1 MFLTG
6 LLTTMEEPV
15 AYDKMSDEKLL
26 LRVAEGDK
34 AAFQQLYQNTDK
46 TIYGFI
52 LSILRNPQDSEEVM
66 QELYLKVWTSAGSY
80 QSQGK
85 PLAWMFTIA
94 RNLCYMRFRD
104 QKHEADIGLS
114 DLSEMET
121 GEFCPHDINRKI
133 NGVIKV
139 DQAADDVIEQ
149 ECQCFRQ
156 IHAGKH
162 AIFKPLIWK
171 FDRRMHRPFLAFH
184 SAAVQLILQPVCDGG

>member
-1 MFLTG
+1 MNKAALIFASCREELDRNQKKFITNAIRTGFFALSYIERKISSMFLTG

-121 GEFCPHDINRKI
+121 GEFCPR
-133 NGVIKV
+133 
-139 DQAADDVIEQ
+139 
-149 ECQCFRQ
+149 
-156 IHAGKH
+156 
-162 AIFKPLIWK
+162 
-171 FDRRMHRPFLAFH
+171 
-184 SAAVQLILQPVCDGG
+184 